1 MENILIVKESFD
13 NINDLEKFFSSKNL
27 TFKILGSDELN
38 QINSPKSVLICD
50 KRFEKNVK
58 GKSSLLKL
66 ARNIGST
73 KIIIL
78 NSDTN
83 ENYSMDSEMGGS
95 FVNIGFKEMDL
106 SLIHI

>member
-1 MENILIVKESFD
+1 MENILIVRELFD
-13 NINDLEKFFSSKNL
+13 NIDELEKFFSSKNL
-27 TFKILGSDELN
+27 VFKTLGGNELC

-50 KRFEKNVK
+50 KRFEQSVK

-78 NSDTN
+78 HSCTT
-83 ENYSMDSEMGGS
+83 EN
-95 FVNIGFKEMDL
+95 
-106 SLIHI
+106 